1 MDKNIK
7 NQARLNLIKTG
18 QIYVKI
24 GVNLALISAAR
35 LIKGAT
41 WGLVLSADRPFVFF
55 GFVLQYL
62 AQDLASACDIALSY
76 GIFYAHRILEV

>member
-1 MDKNIK
+1 MIKNGGKFMDKNIK

-35 LIKGAT
+35 LVKGA
-41 WGLVLSADRPFVFF
+41 A
-55 GFVLQYL
+55 
-62 AQDLASACDIALSY
+62 
-76 GIFYAHRILEV
+76 